1 MVLKTNIEAGFC
13 KNLMDASK
21 LGDFIDKKIQAPKYF
36 CSGGLINSLRQI
48 SKPPQNALPRVTDQ
62 PFYAGYGSVPEYA
75 ADKSRSSALCNQN
88 WSVVFHGASCR
99 K

>member
-36 CSGGLINSLRQI
+36 CS
-48 SKPPQNALPRVTDQ
+48 
-62 PFYAGYGSVPEYA
+62 
-75 ADKSRSSALCNQN
+75 
-88 WSVVFHGASCR
+88 
-99 K
+99 